1 MMDGNV
7 SKASNIRICNNHFTE
22 DCFGVSVRG
31 KTKLVPSAVPT
42 LFEAPYL
49 SSTDSAASNG
59 SISNSVFSD
68 TMSCKS
74 KVGNESDSMFLNEVT
89 GDAFFY

>member
-42 LFEAPYL
+42 LFEAP
-49 SSTDSAASNG
+49 TDSAASNG
-59 SISNSVFSD
+59 SITNSSY
-68 TMSCKS
+68 KS
-74 KVGNESDSMFLNEVT
+74 GRI
-89 GDAFFY
+89 